1 MPCLVK
7 YSKPLLIFYSFYV
20 RHFAWSVFL
29 VVMLRSLVSST
40 LEPYKIPNKTF
51 GQHFKGQR
59 PVLYQCFIAEQ
70 LQFNFYYS
78 LVFSPVR
85 Y

>member
-1 MPCLVK
+1 MECIPSSYVK
-7 YSKPLLIFYSFYV
+7 VTGAFYIG
-20 RHFAWSVFL
+20 AIQD
-29 VVMLRSLVSST
+29 
-40 LEPYKIPNKTF
+40 KIPNKTF